1 MNHAKEHITEVGE
14 QPDTLAH
21 TAAPAEPH
29 EIDQAAVGHRG
40 VSQPVDS
47 H

>member
-21 TAAPAEPH
+21 TAPAEPH
-29 EIDQAAVGHRG
+29 EIDQAPIGSSRR
-40 VSQPVDS
+40 SQRLI
-47 H
+47 HIR